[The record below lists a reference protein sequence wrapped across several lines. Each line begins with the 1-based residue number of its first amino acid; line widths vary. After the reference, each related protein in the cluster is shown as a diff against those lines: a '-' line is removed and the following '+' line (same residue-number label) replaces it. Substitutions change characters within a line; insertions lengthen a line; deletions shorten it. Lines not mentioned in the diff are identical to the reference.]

1 MKSRPLILSLSLL
14 SVAGA
19 IAWSIIHAAPPE
31 PKGSGTEQSAAG
43 GKKADTNKDNDEEAT
58 AKVTLTEVQRKN
70 AQLGM
75 ATAGPEKIKKMLPLF
90 GRIEANEEHME
101 RVVPRFPGVVRAVK
115 VRLGDKVEKGE
126 VLATDRK

>member
-19 IAWSIIHAAPPE
+19 IAWSVIHAAPPE

-101 RVVPRFPGVVRAVK
+101 RVVPRFPGVVRAV
-115 VRLGDKVEKGE
+115 RR
-126 VLATDRK
+126 ASRR